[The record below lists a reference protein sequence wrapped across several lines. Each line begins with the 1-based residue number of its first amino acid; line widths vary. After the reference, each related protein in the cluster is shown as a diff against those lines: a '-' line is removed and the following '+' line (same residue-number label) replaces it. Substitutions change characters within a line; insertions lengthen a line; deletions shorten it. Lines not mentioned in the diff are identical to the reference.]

1 MGYEA
6 DIICLKGGI
15 PCSQHWI
22 HSLIFSSYVRNVCA
36 SERTCF
42 CGLLVFLKELVFKK
56 KLVFKRDFK
65 NLLILQI
72 CKDPYL
78 DCILSSSDR

>member
-1 MGYEA
+1 MFETSVLPSGRVF
-6 DIICLKGGI
+6 G
-15 PCSQHWI
+15 
-22 HSLIFSSYVRNVCA
+22 
-36 SERTCF
+36 
-42 CGLLVFLKELVFKK
+42 GLLVFLKELVFKK